1 MGPKNVSKASLELNI
16 TVPHAFS
23 DLRAHTNVVRN
34 AFALPLAVVPSR
46 LVDVEFGPQ
55 NVIFSSFVP
64 TVMGPKNVSKTSLEP
79 KITAK
84 NAFSD
89 LGAHTNVVRNA
100 FALPLA
106 VVPSR
111 LVDIEF

>member
-1 MGPKNVSKASLELNI
+1 MGPKN
-16 TVPHAFS
+16 F
-23 DLRAHTNVVRN
+23 
-34 AFALPLAVVPSR
+34 
-46 LVDVEFGPQ
+46 
-55 NVIFSSFVP
+55 
-64 TVMGPKNVSKTSLEP
+64 SKTSLEP

-89 LGAHTNVVRNA
+89 LIAHTNVVRNA

-111 LVDIEF
+111 LVDIEFDPKISFFLHFFPLLWAPKTSQKRL